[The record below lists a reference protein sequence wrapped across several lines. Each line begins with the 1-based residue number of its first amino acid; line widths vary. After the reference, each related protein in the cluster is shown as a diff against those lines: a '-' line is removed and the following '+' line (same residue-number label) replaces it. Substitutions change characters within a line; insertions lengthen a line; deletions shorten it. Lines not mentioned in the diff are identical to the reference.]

1 VALEDLTVS
10 RREPA
15 PPPAAQHRLPVLDA
29 LRRHFLLVLLP
40 IVLLVGA
47 AVAYGLQR
55 EPEYTSEARLNVGG
69 LNLTQQSV
77 EGYTVAVQQLAVA
90 YSRAIHATSVVEA
103 ASQATGVPPAQVIER
118 VGASPIPGS
127 SVIRIF
133 ATGSDAGQTRR
144 LADAASAA
152 LVDYA
157 ITLNSG
163 RIASRRILD
172 RFREA
177 STRLAVERAKL
188 RRARRERT
196 RRTQQT
202 RVDVARL
209 NRDTAAFLYGQSQNG
224 QAFTE
229 LVQQLAPAEPAKSDR
244 DDVTKEYAAGA
255 AIAGLLIGIGLA
267 VMRANAVARRRLG
280 AA

>member
-15 PPPAAQHRLPVLDA
+15 PAPQSQHRLPVLDA
-29 LRRHFLLVLLP
+29 LRRHWIIALLP
-40 IVLLVGA
+40 VVVLVGA
-47 AVAYGLQR
+47 AIAYGLER
-55 EPEYTSEARLNVGG
+55 EPEYESEARLNVGG

-90 YSRAIHATSVVEA
+90 YSRAIHATGVVA
-103 ASQATGVPPAQVIER
+103 ATSRATGLPPTEVVDR
-118 VGASPIPGS
+118 VDATPIPGS
-127 SVIRIF
+127 SVIRVIT
-133 ATGSDAGQTRR
+133 TGGSAGQTRQ
-144 LADAASAA
+144 LADASSAA

-157 ITLNSG
+157 IKLNSG
-163 RIASRRILD
+163 RVASRRILD
-172 RFREA
+172 RFRRA
-177 STRLAVERAKL
+177 SLKLSEEQAKL
-188 RRARRERT
+188 RRTRRERARREQR
-196 RRTQQT
+196 T
-202 RVDVARL
+202 RVDIARL

-229 LVQQLAPAEPAKSDR
+229 LVQQLAPAEPSKSDR
-244 DDVTKEYAAGA
+244 DDVTKEFAAGA

-267 VMRANAVARRRLG
+267 LMRANALARRRLG